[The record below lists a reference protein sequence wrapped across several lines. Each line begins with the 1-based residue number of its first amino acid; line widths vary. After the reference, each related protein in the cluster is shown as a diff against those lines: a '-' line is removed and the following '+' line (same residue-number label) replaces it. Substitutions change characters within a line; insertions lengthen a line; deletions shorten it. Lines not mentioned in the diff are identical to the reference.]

1 MESKKTTCLH
11 LEGGGSRCFFTLG
24 VLSVFEN
31 NGLVFPTVY
40 GVSAGAVCACLYQAR
55 QIRRTIER
63 IDDLPQ
69 EVSRC
74 ISTGLD
80 ISDLTAFFPWMAR
93 VLHIDMEFG
102 VEGDSSADV
111 PSKIYS
117 GLTSEYGEYTWIG
130 LNQDQTWAEY
140 VPVVA
145 ASCSMPGTSE
155 EVDINGVRY
164 MDGAVYEGFS
174 LDVAEAH
181 GYSRHVAVFTR
192 PRDVWLTEG
201 DIPREW
207 TKGVQ
212 ALPQVAKALRGRVE
226 RYNATKR
233 RYLQLEERGEAVLI
247 FPPEPLQ
254 VGVLEY
260 RSDRL
265 RELVEMGIEQGKQA
279 LKHMQKDSFSCA

>member
-1 MESKKTTCLH
+1 MH

-24 VLSVFEN
+24 VLSVFED
-31 NGLVFPTVY
+31 NGLVFPTAY
-40 GVSAGAVCACLYQAR
+40 GVSAGAVCACLYQAW

-63 IDDLPQ
+63 IEDIPQ
-69 EVSRC
+69 EISRC

-80 ISDLTAFFPWMAR
+80 ISDLTVFFPWIANA
-93 VLHIDMEFG
+93 LHIDMAFG
-102 VEGDSSADV
+102 GDSDSRAGA

-117 GLTSEYGEYTWIG
+117 GLTSEYGEYVWVG
-130 LNQDQTWAEY
+130 LNQNQTWAEY

-145 ASCSMPGTSE
+145 ASCSMPGTSDAIE
-155 EVDINGVRY
+155 INGVRY
-164 MDGAVYEGFS
+164 MDGAVYEGFG
-174 LDVAEAH
+174 LGIAETH
-181 GYSRHVAVFTR
+181 QYSKHVAIFTR

-207 TKGVQ
+207 TNGVQ

-233 RYLQLEERGEAVLI
+233 RYLRLEERGEAVLI

-265 RELVEMGIEQGKQA
+265 RELVERGIEQGKQA
-279 LKHMQKDSFSCA
+279 LKHIQKDSFSCA